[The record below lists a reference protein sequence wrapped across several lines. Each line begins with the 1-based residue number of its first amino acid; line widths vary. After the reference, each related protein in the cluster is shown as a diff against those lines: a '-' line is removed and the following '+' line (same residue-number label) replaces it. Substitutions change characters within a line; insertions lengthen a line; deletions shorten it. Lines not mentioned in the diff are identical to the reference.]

1 MRGSLREQFMLMGK
15 VLLVCSLATSALVA
29 VASNRLGWTNYWG
42 GFVYAPFALLVAVL
56 PVVAI
61 AKKRDG
67 ITNRPSR
74 RRT

>member
-1 MRGSLREQFMLMGK
+1 MLS
-15 VLLVCSLATSALVA
+15 VCSLATSGLGA
-29 VASNRLGWTNYWG
+29 VGSNRLGWTSYWG
-42 GFVYAPFALLVAVL
+42 GFVYAPFALLVVVL
-56 PVVAI
+56 LVVAM